1 MPVLYVVACGARP
14 AADLPPFVTGMRSAG
29 WDVCVIATP
38 DGLKFIDRDRL
49 AALTGHPVRSAYK
62 QPDEPDALPP
72 ADAFAVAPAT
82 FNTLNKLTSGAS
94 DTLALGLLNEAI
106 GFGRP
111 IVVVPA
117 VSGGLARH
125 PAFRTSVETL
135 RSWGI
140 SVISAGPPF
149 PWTELTAALLAGRAE
164 GIAWPDI
171 EDPAGRDHA

>member
-14 AADLPPFVTGMRSAG
+14 AADLPPFVIGMKSAG
-29 WDVCVIATP
+29 WEVCVVATP
-38 DGLKFIDRDRL
+38 DGLKFIDRDGL
-49 AALTGHPVRSAYK
+49 ATLTGHPVRSAYK

-82 FNTLNKLTSGAS
+82 FNTVNKLACGAS

-106 GFGRP
+106 GLGRP

-117 VSGGLARH
+117 VNGGLARH
-125 PAFRTSVETL
+125 PAFRSSVETL
-135 RSWGI
+135 RSWGVD
-140 SVISAGPPF
+140 VISAGPPF
-149 PWTELTAALLAGRAE
+149 PWAELSTALLAGRAQ

-171 EDPAGRDHA
+171 ENPAGRDHA